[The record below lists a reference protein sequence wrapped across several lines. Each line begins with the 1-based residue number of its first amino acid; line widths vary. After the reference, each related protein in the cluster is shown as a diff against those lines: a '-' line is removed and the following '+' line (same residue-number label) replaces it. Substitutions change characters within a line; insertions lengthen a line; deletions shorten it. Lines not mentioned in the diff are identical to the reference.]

1 MNSTYKNNE
10 PYLKGLIAMME
21 HLSDPWGIKDL
32 ESRHIYMNKAAYL
45 YTNTPKNFDVEG
57 KLDCEF
63 PAHWSEDQFSQDL
76 KEHDRRTEESKD
88 RVSIIETH
96 YWYGKNNL
104 APFISEKF
112 PVYND
117 EKECIGIVWNAK
129 PLNSLSP
136 LKYINR
142 QKPSVLTT
150 EAETDLFTKG
160 ELDIIFL
167 ILQRRSNKE
176 IAQIYGVS
184 PKTVENRIYNIYQKA
199 NVHSLQQFEEFCRD
213 LQLDSY
219 IPERLIEKGVLFL

>member
-1 MNSTYKNNE
+1 MSSTYKNNE
-10 PYLKGLIAMME
+10 PYLKVLIAMME

-112 PVYND
+112 PVYNN
-117 EKECIGIVWNAK
+117 EKECIGIFWNAR
-129 PLNSLSP
+129 PLSSLSP
-136 LKYINR
+136 LKYINQ
-142 QKPSVLTT
+142 QKPSVLIT
-150 EAETDLFTKG
+150 EAEIDLFTKG

-184 PKTVENRIYNIYQKA
+184 PKTIENRIYNIYQKA